1 LGAKTEIPADVP
13 GDVKSRELNAGIEK
27 LCASGLGRI
36 LSGGCGMKWS
46 RLIAFQTMVVPLVL
60 LGTVLLQLGSGSA
73 NANTGLTLDKKLSA
87 RDLIAQ
93 YGLNENTQILN
104 QRVEAAGRV
113 AAQRG
118 YGRQSALDS
127 TRSAA
132 RGQHDTTL
140 SQLGSGNFMIVACS
154 QGGTHDIEFEVDE
167 QAAGRALVGESLSD
181 VEGCKSVS
189 VTERQLTDVRYKV
202 SIKDCTQMKCMYRIK
217 GYMR

>member
-1 LGAKTEIPADVP
+1 MT
-13 GDVKSRELNAGIEK
+13 
-27 LCASGLGRI
+27 
-36 LSGGCGMKWS
+36 WS
-46 RLIAFQTMVVPLVL
+46 RFVAFQMMVVPLIL
-60 LGTVLLQLGSGSA
+60 LGAVLLQLGSGSA

-113 AAQRG
+113 AAQQG

-140 SQLGSGNFMIVACS
+140 SQLGPGNFMIVACS
-154 QGGTHDIEFEVDE
+154 QGGTHDIDFEVDE
-167 QAAGRALVGESLSD
+167 QAAGRALVGESLGVD
-181 VEGCKSVS
+181 GCKSVS
-189 VTERQLTDVRYKV
+189 VTERQLMDVRYKV
-202 SIKDCTQMKCMYRIK
+202 SIKDCTQMKCMYRVK